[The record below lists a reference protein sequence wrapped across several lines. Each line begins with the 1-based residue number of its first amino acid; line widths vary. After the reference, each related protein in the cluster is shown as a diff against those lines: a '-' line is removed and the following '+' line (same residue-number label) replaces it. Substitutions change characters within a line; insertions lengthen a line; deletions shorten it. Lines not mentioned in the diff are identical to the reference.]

1 MQRIFSNNVLDD
13 FIYSYSVLFSPLRQP
28 LFPIFPFI
36 FGCNP
41 IIGTSIVVMVV
52 LVVVVVLDRV
62 QNSIYD
68 MHGTVSG
75 YDIRKNGMSLDNHP
89 GREE

>member
-1 MQRIFSNNVLDD
+1 
-13 FIYSYSVLFSPLRQP
+13 
-28 LFPIFPFI
+28 
-36 FGCNP
+36 
-41 IIGTSIVVMVV
+41 MVV